1 MKEQKIK
8 NKILFFSG
16 LNFPQ
21 SIFHNFRDDV
31 AISNILIILNTSGF
45 GHTLCS
51 VILNITLFIIKVQ
64 HKCHGQTQWF
74 ILEMKSIKQKFP
86 FRAGI
91 QFMLKNKCDYVINN
105 LKKSNICKIYT
116 VDIFKYSYFILIRLN
131 NSFVWAWGAKNN
143 FRSKKHGHCNNEDSP
158 NRYMLQSW
166 GNGASILLLISTFIH
181 YQVVHIHFLHKMVST
196 IFMLSKWPCRLL
208 ITDGVKGFC

>member
-31 AISNILIILNTSGF
+31 TISNILIILNTSGF

-116 VDIFKYSYFILIRLN
+116 VDIFKYSYFILSRLN
-131 NSFVWAWGAKNN
+131 NSFEPEVQKITLDLRNMDIATM
-143 FRSKKHGHCNNEDSP
+143 RTVLIDICCSP
-158 NRYMLQSW
+158 AVMV
-166 GNGASILLLISTFIH
+166 LLSFSLFPLLFTIRLYTYIS
-181 YQVVHIHFLHKMVST
+181 ST
-196 IFMLSKWPCRLL
+196 RWWVQYLC
-208 ITDGVKGFC
+208 